1 MEATCRQLMLF
12 TEASLNDPVKTCPKQ
27 ENKQGLKEQE
37 AACGSRCSES
47 SAKFD
52 PLSWL
57 LKTCVERL
65 ILPSIPCK
73 PEWRQKTTRSG
84 RSSFLQLHLA
94 RHTKGKECS
103 SSASG
108 AMWPT
113 PTQRDYK
120 GDRSLEA
127 YTQCGRNP
135 LTNSLGGAVK
145 VAENSGLRPLAQSG
159 AG

>member
-84 RSSFLQLHLA
+84 RSSYLQLHLA
-94 RHTKGKECS
+94 RPTKGNACS
-103 SSASG
+103 SSESG
-108 AMWPT
+108 TMWPT
-113 PTQRDYK
+113 PSTRDYK
-120 GDRSLEA
+120 GANGPAHFAVKERPHMSQLP
-127 YTQCGRNP
+127 N
-135 LTNSLGGAVK
+135 AVK
-145 VAENSGLRPLAQSG
+145 VVEDSGLLPPAQSG